1 MVGGH
6 FAPGVGQNAP
16 VRRSRQTEQPGPR
29 HSPDWYDQR
38 AEPVVLRAGDRMF
51 VACEG
56 GPSASRLEYF
66 PPRLE
71 VPEKGGVYVLADEG
85 PRDTWRYVFVPSDA

>member
-1 MVGGH
+1 M
-6 FAPGVGQNAP
+6 
-16 VRRSRQTEQPGPR
+16 RKSRLAEQPGPR
-29 HSPDWYDQR
+29 HTPDWYDQS
-38 AEPVVLRAGDRMF
+38 AEPVVLHEGDRMF

-71 VPEKGGVYVLADEG
+71 VPEKDGLYVLMDEG
-85 PRDTWRYVFVPSDA
+85 PRDTWRYVFVPSVI

>member
-1 MVGGH
+1 M
-6 FAPGVGQNAP
+6 
-16 VRRSRQTEQPGPR
+16 RELPGPR
-29 HSPDWYDQR
+29 HSADWYDQS
-38 AEPVVLRAGDRMF
+38 AERVVLREGDRMF

-71 VPEKGGVYVLADEG
+71 VAEEDGVYVLVDEG
-85 PRDTWRYVFVPSDA
+85 PRDTWRYVFVPSVI